1 MVIKIK
7 QGLLMAAIAAVS
19 TLPLILKSTFLWTP
33 LDSDDSPT
41 FWGEHFNHA
50 GKSMER
56 NGNTKMKT
64 RRLSGTGNEVV
75 YADWV
80 YSSSTGSF
88 WLPRP
93 PPKEKLIGGYEVR
106 PRDVSSSSYHPSEYD
121 KPMYEGKDG
130 FVLDDHVRIMM
141 SQTFN
146 AGDFYACFV
155 SPMIAG
161 RPVSLRDGA
170 HGDRMSLS
178 VVGSILDW
186 GIRYIWGSGF
196 IREEDT
202 ANGATEIV
210 FATRGPRSY
219 EKFKATMA
227 QGSTIH
233 KAYGDPGLLLSWF
246 YQPHRT
252 AKQRNT
258 PFV

>member
-1 MVIKIK
+1 MDVKVFT
-7 QGLLMAAIAAVS
+7 GLLLATVTAVATLLLSLNS
-19 TLPLILKSTFLWTP
+19 TLGTP
-33 LDSDDSPT
+33 LESDDLPT
-41 FWGEHFNHA
+41 LLKGHND
-50 GKSMER
+50 GKSMKR
-56 NGNTKMKT
+56 NDELIETMKS

-161 RPVSLRDGA
+161 RPVSLRDSA

-186 GIRYIWGSGF
+186 GIR
-196 IREEDT
+196 DT
-202 ANGATEIV
+202 FGV
-210 FATRGPRSY
+210 PDSY
-219 EKFKATMA
+219 GKKT
-227 QGSTIH
+227 QQTKIQ
-233 KAYGDPGLLLSWF
+233 K
-246 YQPHRT
+246 
-252 AKQRNT
+252 
-258 PFV
+258 